1 MTNYKTPTI
10 ILTSTVNVQNVTYLF
25 QTDPNERI
33 RCYLKSIKNWLYET
47 NLNIVLVENS
57 GYQFN
62 ELNKEKEIFKSRFEF
77 VSFDE
82 KKLQIAEYL
91 QTHQFG
97 KGRHEIFDINY
108 AFNVSKL
115 LKDTNFIIKI
125 TCRFYIPE
133 FESFLS
139 CYDLDNF
146 DGLNQNDKNRCEIVG
161 SHANNFMKIFSND
174 EIYDEHVENVF
185 RYRLDLYPN
194 IITCKIFKIEPTQR
208 GGVAETFK
216 TL

>member
-25 QTDPNERI
+25 QTESNDRI
-33 RCYLKSIKNWLYET
+33 QCYLKSIKKWLYET

-77 VSFDE
+77 ISFNE
-82 KKLQIAEYL
+82 KELQMAEYL
-91 QTHQFG
+91 QIEQFG
-97 KGRHEIFDINY
+97 KGRHEIFAINY
-108 AFNVSKL
+108 AYHESKL
-115 LKDTNFIIKI
+115 IKTTNFIIKI
-125 TCRFYIPE
+125 TCRYYIPE

-139 CYDLDNF
+139 CYNLDNF
-146 DGLNQNDKNRCEIVG
+146 DGLNQNDENRCEIVG
-161 SHANNFMKIFSND
+161 SHINNFMNIFSN
-174 EIYDEHVENVF
+174 EIYYEHVEFVFCHRMGYFQNV
-185 RYRLDLYPN
+185 
-194 IITCKIFKIEPTQR
+194 IKCKIFNIEKTQR
-208 GGVAETFK
+208 GGSDETFK

>member
-25 QTDPNERI
+25 QTEANDRI

-77 VSFDE
+77 ISFNE
-82 KKLQIAEYL
+82 KELQIAEYL
-91 QTHQFG
+91 QTQQFG
-97 KGRHEIFDINY
+97 KGRHEIFAIHY
-108 AFNVSKL
+108 AYRVSELIKT
-115 LKDTNFIIKI
+115 TNFIIKI
-125 TCRFYIPE
+125 TCRYYIPE
-133 FESFLS
+133 FESFLNS
-139 CYDLDNF
+139 YNLDNF
-146 DGLNQNDKNRCEIVG
+146 DGLTQNDKNRCEIVG
-161 SHANNFMKIFSND
+161 SHINNFTEIFSN
-174 EIYDEHVENVF
+174 EIYDEHVESVF
-185 RYRLDLYPN
+185 RRRMLYFPN
-194 IITCKIFKIEPTQR
+194 VIKCKIFNIEKTQR
-208 GGVAETFK
+208 GGFNGSFK

>member
-25 QTDPNERI
+25 QTEANDRI

-77 VSFDE
+77 ISFNE
-82 KKLQIAEYL
+82 KELQIAKYL
-91 QTHQFG
+91 QTQQFG
-97 KGRHEIFDINY
+97 KGRHEIFAIHY
-108 AFNVSKL
+108 AYSVSELIKT
-115 LKDTNFIIKI
+115 TNFIIKI
-125 TCRFYIPE
+125 TCRYYIPE

-139 CYDLDNF
+139 CYNLDNF
-146 DGLNQNDKNRCEIVG
+146 DGLTQNDENRCEIVG
-161 SHANNFMKIFSND
+161 SHINNFTEIFSN
-174 EIYDEHVENVF
+174 EIYDEHVESVF
-185 RYRLDLYPN
+185 RRRMSYFQN
-194 IITCKIFKIEPTQR
+194 VIKCKIFKIEPTQR
-208 GGVAETFK
+208 GGFNGSFK